1 MLQPVSMLAHFVE
14 VSPEQLDELQR
25 DPSAVADLFEPE
37 PGQPFGATPLSGEAR
52 ERFEREAPLMLART
66 LEALD
71 PAMREALREH
81 LRRLGVDPT
90 TLSSGAGGGSILE
103 LMESRASIGAGEGP
117 PAPPEAS
124 NGHGA
129 LALEKAWHGVHFLL
143 CGEGEPQPG
152 LRGVVMGGREI
163 GDDEFGYGPARYFR
177 PAETAAIAAEL
188 RAVDPETEL
197 RSRYEPERMTAL
209 GIYPGGWSAED
220 GDWLLESFGE
230 LRDFFGAAA
239 GRGSAVLTCIV

>member
-152 LRGVVMGGREI
+152 
-163 GDDEFGYGPARYFR
+163 YGPARYFR
-177 PAETAAIAAEL
+177 PAETATIAAEL

-197 RSRYEPERMTAL
+197 RSRYEPERMSAL

>member
-37 PGQPFGATPLSGEAR
+37 PGQPFGATTLSGEAR

-152 LRGVVMGGREI
+152 
-163 GDDEFGYGPARYFR
+163 YGPARYFR
-177 PAETAAIAAEL
+177 PAETATIAAEL

-197 RSRYEPERMTAL
+197 RSRYEPERMSAL

-239 GRGSAVLTCIV
+239 GGSAVLTCIV